1 MRVNFDL
8 KREVADDLRRE
19 AEAQGRSV
27 SDIMRQLIVDY
38 LAMRRLASGG
48 RNEHGDR

>member
-1 MRVNFDL
+1 VRINFDL
-8 KREVADDLRRE
+8 KRDVADDLRRE

-38 LAMRRLASGG
+38 LAMRRLANGG
-48 RNEHGDR
+48 KNEYGDR

>member
-27 SDIMRQLIVDY
+27 SDIMRQLIVEY
-38 LAMRRLASGG
+38 LATRRLANGG
-48 RNEHGDR
+48 RNEH

>member
-27 SDIMRQLIVDY
+27 SDIMWQLIVEY
-38 LAMRRLASGG
+38 IANRRQAHGG
-48 RNEHGDR
+48 RNEHGNR